1 MVHLRISGLSFLSIQ
16 HLRQRFTGCHYL
28 GSRFESKQTNAAL
41 AAENSADET
50 TRENGGLTE
59 NANRDSLSA
68 DLSAWLFAADRKAGD
83 ATVLEYTDS
92 TGAVAG
98 YQVIYADSFGEI
110 RWKYQAANALRSAD
124 YEDWYAQV
132 QESYPAALTDKA
144 QQIPSL

>member
-1 MVHLRISGLSFLSIQ
+1 M
-16 HLRQRFTGCHYL
+16 
-28 GSRFESKQTNAAL
+28 
-41 AAENSADET
+41 
-50 TRENGGLTE
+50 
-59 NANRDSLSA
+59 
-68 DLSAWLFAADRKAGD
+68 
-83 ATVLEYTDS
+83 
-92 TGAVAG
+92 AG